1 MTADHGSDSGRQ
13 RTVAE
18 LLQQYGGDSPSGGG
32 RRRRRAA
39 EPEEAPQPRADEGP
53 PAYPPAT
60 EGRGEPATRL
70 GDLGGTSA
78 LDSTW
83 ASLESPASRT
93 LNPDTSG
100 FDARNGS
107 GSFSAPALDAP
118 GGDAAPGSPWDRPP
132 HGASNAPSADPFTSS
147 SPYSG
152 TGIYQAQPYPP
163 GIYQSDPVT
172 SSGPVRGPEE
182 ATDQLPRYRGRA
194 GAAGSTQLTGPFAGG
209 PKPPDAPAKRAVDDS
224 GPSTAVA
231 SRAALFDDEEYD
243 EEDADAD
250 DLDDDDTEGK
260 AGGGWAARWAA
271 RKKARAADKGRV
283 AEAAETEAV
292 GAVGPDGDGEHDTD
306 TPAGLDD
313 DVDVDVEPSGF
324 RVWAV
329 LIAQGVL
336 GAVGGAGLWVGFS
349 YLWRN
354 LPVVALVAAVVATGG
369 LVLMVRTIRGSDD
382 LRTTMLAVLVGLV
395 VTISP
400 VALMIATWAR

>member
-18 LLQQYGGDSPSGGG
+18 LLQQYGGDSQGGG
-32 RRRRRAA
+32 ARRRRRAA
-39 EPEEAPQPRADEGP
+39 EPEEAPEPRAEEEP
-53 PAYPPAT
+53 PAQPPAT
-60 EGRGEPATRL
+60 EQRIDLATRS
-70 GDLGGTSA
+70 GDLGSTSA

-93 LNPDTSG
+93 LNPNTGG

-107 GSFSAPALDAP
+107 GSFSASPLDAVGP
-118 GGDAAPGSPWDRPP
+118 PLAAGSPWDTPP
-132 HGASNAPSADPFTSS
+132 RGAPNVPPPDPYTSS

-152 TGIYQAQPYPP
+152 TGIYQAQPYPT
-163 GIYQSDPVT
+163 GIYQSDPV
-172 SSGPVRGPEE
+172 SSSAPIRPPEE
-182 ATDQLPRYRGRA
+182 ATDQLPRYRDRA
-194 GAAGSTQLTGPFAGG
+194 GAAEATHVTSTVGGG
-209 PKPPDAPAKRAVDDS
+209 PRALEAPADPSRKQAVEDS

-231 SRAALFDDEEYD
+231 SRAALFDDAD
-243 EEDADAD
+243 AEEDAAD
-250 DLDDDDTEGK
+250 DGQDGNDEGK
-260 AGGGWAARWAA
+260 AGGGWGARWAA
-271 RKKARAADKGRV
+271 RKKARPAKPDAD
-283 AEAAETEAV
+283 
-292 GAVGPDGDGEHDTD
+292 DDGEADSD
-306 TPAGLDD
+306 APAGLDD
-313 DVDVDVEPSGF
+313 EDDVELAPSGF
-324 RVWAV
+324 KVWAV
-329 LIAQGVL
+329 LIAQGVF
-336 GAVGGAGLWVGFS
+336 GAVGGAGLWIGFS

>member
-18 LLQQYGGDSPSGGG
+18 LLQQYGGDSRSGGA

-39 EPEEAPQPRADEGP
+39 EPEEAPESRAEEEP
-53 PAYPPAT
+53 PAPPPAT
-60 EGRGEPATRL
+60 EQSIELATRS
-70 GDLGGTSA
+70 GDLGSTSA
-78 LDSTW
+78 LDSRW

-93 LNPDTSG
+93 LNPNTGG

-107 GSFSAPALDAP
+107 GSFSASPLDAVGP
-118 GGDAAPGSPWDRPP
+118 PLAAGSPWDTPP
-132 HGASNAPSADPFTSS
+132 RGAPNVPPTDPYTSS

-152 TGIYQAQPYPP
+152 TGIYQAQPYPT
-163 GIYQSDPVT
+163 GIYQSDPV
-172 SSGPVRGPEE
+172 SSSAPIRPPEE
-182 ATDQLPRYRGRA
+182 ATDQLPRYRD
-194 GAAGSTQLTGPFAGG
+194 GAAAEATHVTSPVGGG
-209 PKPPDAPAKRAVDDS
+209 PRSLEAPADPSRKQAVEDS

-231 SRAALFDDEEYD
+231 SRAALFDDAD
-243 EEDADAD
+243 AEEDAAD
-250 DLDDDDTEGK
+250 DDQDGDDEGK
-260 AGGGWAARWAA
+260 AGGGWGARWAA
-271 RKKARAADKGRV
+271 RKKARAADS
-283 AEAAETEAV
+283 AAT
-292 GAVGPDGDGEHDTD
+292 PDARDDGEADAD
-306 TPAGLDD
+306 APAGLDD
-313 DVDVDVEPSGF
+313 EDDVELAPSGF
-324 RVWAV
+324 KVWAV
-329 LIAQGVL
+329 LIAQGVF
-336 GAVGGAGLWVGFS
+336 GAVGGAGLWIGFS